1 MYYAMLIGA
10 SFLFGSQFMVTKAF
24 EKNYGKT
31 VRASLSFSLLYS
43 LFAGVIFFIIKLV
56 SSGTVF
62 NLNSFSLCMAFGLS
76 LVNILSSAI
85 GIKTLALGDIA
96 VYSLFL
102 MLGGMIVP
110 FFAGIVFL
118 KESVSVCNLIG
129 VAIMIMLMLIISG
142 MYRYL
147 LSAFVEAYTLIPING
162 TVFRFHKMLTGFI
175 SFMTDF
181 VIIGFRICLPVFFG
195 KKNKNAGEAQTD
207 GDTKKKTSVF
217 FYVLCVFLFI
227 LNGLSSTLSKF
238 NSVREGAALGAEFT
252 FYTYGIQFVIS
263 LAAFA
268 LTTALG
274 KSDKTQNEEKQPCIL
289 FRPVA
294 IGCGAAFGAVNGTA
308 FLMSSVAAEHVVA
321 VAQYPLITGATI
333 LFSSLLAF
341 LFYREKPTAL
351 QLVQI
356 VISLAATILFMF

>member
-62 NLNSFSLCMAFGLS
+62 NLNPFSLCMAFGLS

-129 VAIMIMLMLIISG
+129 VAIMIIAL
-142 MYRYL
+142 
-147 LSAFVEAYTLIPING
+147 
-162 TVFRFHKMLTGFI
+162 
-175 SFMTDF
+175 
-181 VIIGFRICLPVFFG
+181 CLPVFFG
-195 KKNKNAGEAQTD
+195 KKNKNAGETQTD

-268 LTTALG
+268 LTTASG
-274 KSDKTQNEEKQPCIL
+274 KSDKTQSEEKQPGIL

>member
-129 VAIMIMLMLIISG
+129 VAIMIIAL
-142 MYRYL
+142 
-147 LSAFVEAYTLIPING
+147 
-162 TVFRFHKMLTGFI
+162 
-175 SFMTDF
+175 
-181 VIIGFRICLPVFFG
+181 CLPVFFG

-274 KSDKTQNEEKQPCIL
+274 KSDKTQNEEKQPVIL

>member
-43 LFAGVIFFIIKLV
+43 LFAGVIFFIIKLI

-62 NLNSFSLCMAFGLS
+62 NLNPFSLCMAFGLS

-129 VAIMIMLMLIISG
+129 VAIMIIAL
-142 MYRYL
+142 
-147 LSAFVEAYTLIPING
+147 
-162 TVFRFHKMLTGFI
+162 
-175 SFMTDF
+175 
-181 VIIGFRICLPVFFG
+181 CLPVFFG

-274 KSDKTQNEEKQPCIL
+274 KSDKTQNEEKQPGIL

>member
-62 NLNSFSLCMAFGLS
+62 NLNPFSLCMAFGLS

-129 VAIMIMLMLIISG
+129 VAIMIIAL
-142 MYRYL
+142 
-147 LSAFVEAYTLIPING
+147 
-162 TVFRFHKMLTGFI
+162 
-175 SFMTDF
+175 
-181 VIIGFRICLPVFFG
+181 CLPVFFG

-263 LAAFA
+263 PAAFA

>member
-129 VAIMIMLMLIISG
+129 VAIMIIAL
-142 MYRYL
+142 
-147 LSAFVEAYTLIPING
+147 
-162 TVFRFHKMLTGFI
+162 
-175 SFMTDF
+175 
-181 VIIGFRICLPVFFG
+181 CLPVFFG

-268 LTTALG
+268 LTTASG
-274 KSDKTQNEEKQPCIL
+274 KSDKMQNEEKQPGIL

>member
-43 LFAGVIFFIIKLV
+43 LFAGVIFFIIKLI

-62 NLNSFSLCMAFGLS
+62 NLNPFSLCMAFGLS

-118 KESVSVCNLIG
+118 KETVSVCNLIG
-129 VAIMIMLMLIISG
+129 VAIMIIAL
-142 MYRYL
+142 
-147 LSAFVEAYTLIPING
+147 
-162 TVFRFHKMLTGFI
+162 
-175 SFMTDF
+175 
-181 VIIGFRICLPVFFG
+181 CLPVFFG

-274 KSDKTQNEEKQPCIL
+274 KSDNTPNEEKQPVIL

>member
-43 LFAGVIFFIIKLV
+43 LFAGVIFFIIKLI

-62 NLNSFSLCMAFGLS
+62 NLNPFSLCMAFGLS

-129 VAIMIMLMLIISG
+129 VAIMIIAL
-142 MYRYL
+142 
-147 LSAFVEAYTLIPING
+147 
-162 TVFRFHKMLTGFI
+162 
-175 SFMTDF
+175 
-181 VIIGFRICLPVFFG
+181 CLPVFFG
-195 KKNKNAGEAQTD
+195 KQNKNAGEAQTD

-268 LTTALG
+268 LTTASG
-274 KSDKTQNEEKQPCIL
+274 KSDKTQNEEKQPGIL

>member
-43 LFAGVIFFIIKLV
+43 LFAGVIFFIIKLI

-62 NLNSFSLCMAFGLS
+62 NLNPFSLCMAFGLS

-110 FFAGIVFL
+110 FFAGIIFL

-129 VAIMIMLMLIISG
+129 VAIMIIAL
-142 MYRYL
+142 
-147 LSAFVEAYTLIPING
+147 
-162 TVFRFHKMLTGFI
+162 
-175 SFMTDF
+175 
-181 VIIGFRICLPVFFG
+181 CLPVFFG

-268 LTTALG
+268 LTTASG
-274 KSDKTQNEEKQPCIL
+274 KSDKTQNEEKQPIIL

>member
-43 LFAGVIFFIIKLV
+43 LFAGVIFFIIKLI

-76 LVNILSSAI
+76 LVNILSSTI

-129 VAIMIMLMLIISG
+129 VAIMIIAL
-142 MYRYL
+142 
-147 LSAFVEAYTLIPING
+147 
-162 TVFRFHKMLTGFI
+162 
-175 SFMTDF
+175 
-181 VIIGFRICLPVFFG
+181 CLPVFFG
-195 KKNKNAGEAQTD
+195 KKTKNAGEAKTD

-268 LTTALG
+268 LTTASG
-274 KSDKTQNEEKQPCIL
+274 KSDKTQNEEKQPVIL

-356 VISLAATILFMF
+356 VIALAATILFMF

>member
-62 NLNSFSLCMAFGLS
+62 NLNPFSLCMAFGLS

-129 VAIMIMLMLIISG
+129 VAIMIIAL
-142 MYRYL
+142 
-147 LSAFVEAYTLIPING
+147 
-162 TVFRFHKMLTGFI
+162 
-175 SFMTDF
+175 
-181 VIIGFRICLPVFFG
+181 CLPVFFG

-268 LTTALG
+268 LTTASG
-274 KSDKTQNEEKQPCIL
+274 KSDKTQNEEKQPVIL

-341 LFYREKPTAL
+341 LFYREKPTVL

>member
-62 NLNSFSLCMAFGLS
+62 NLNPFSLCMAFGLS

-129 VAIMIMLMLIISG
+129 VAIMIIAL
-142 MYRYL
+142 
-147 LSAFVEAYTLIPING
+147 
-162 TVFRFHKMLTGFI
+162 
-175 SFMTDF
+175 
-181 VIIGFRICLPVFFG
+181 CLPVFFG

-268 LTTALG
+268 LTTASG
-274 KSDKTQNEEKQPCIL
+274 KSDKTQNEEKQPVIL

>member
-62 NLNSFSLCMAFGLS
+62 NLNPFSLCMAFGLS

-129 VAIMIMLMLIISG
+129 VAIMIIAL
-142 MYRYL
+142 
-147 LSAFVEAYTLIPING
+147 
-162 TVFRFHKMLTGFI
+162 
-175 SFMTDF
+175 
-181 VIIGFRICLPVFFG
+181 CLPVFFG
-195 KKNKNAGEAQTD
+195 KKNKNAEKAQTD

-274 KSDKTQNEEKQPCIL
+274 KSDKTQNKEKQPCIL
-289 FRPVA
+289 FRPIA

>member
-1 MYYAMLIGA
+1 MYYAMLLGA

-31 VRASLSFSLLYS
+31 IRTSLSFSLLYS
-43 LFAGVIFFIIKLV
+43 LFAGVIFFIIKLI
-56 SSGTVF
+56 SSGTAF
-62 NLNSFSLCMAFGLS
+62 NLNPFSLCIAFGLS
-76 LVNILSSAI
+76 LVNILSSAF

-110 FFAGIVFL
+110 FFAGVVFL

-129 VAIMIMLMLIISG
+129 VAIMIFAL
-142 MYRYL
+142 
-147 LSAFVEAYTLIPING
+147 
-162 TVFRFHKMLTGFI
+162 
-175 SFMTDF
+175 
-181 VIIGFRICLPVFFG
+181 CLPVFFD
-195 KKNKNAGEAQTD
+195 KKNKNAEETHGED
-207 GDTKKKTSVF
+207 GARQSGGIKQNDDEKSGTKIKTSVI

-263 LAAFA
+263 LVAFA
-268 LTTALG
+268 LIKTFG
-274 KSDKTQNEEKQPCIL
+274 KSDKTQNEEKQPVVL
-289 FRPVA
+289 FQPKA
-294 IGCGAAFGAVNGTA
+294 IGCGATFGAVNGTA
-308 FLMSSVAAEHVVA
+308 FLLSSVAAEHVAA

-356 VISLAATILFMF
+356 AISFAATILFMF

>member
-62 NLNSFSLCMAFGLS
+62 NLNPFSLCMAFGLS
-76 LVNILSSAI
+76 LVNILSSTI

-129 VAIMIMLMLIISG
+129 VAIMIIAL
-142 MYRYL
+142 
-147 LSAFVEAYTLIPING
+147 
-162 TVFRFHKMLTGFI
+162 
-175 SFMTDF
+175 
-181 VIIGFRICLPVFFG
+181 CLPVFFG
-195 KKNKNAGEAQTD
+195 KKNKNAEEAQTD

-268 LTTALG
+268 LTTASG
-274 KSDKTQNEEKQPCIL
+274 KSDKMQNEEKQPCIL

>member
-43 LFAGVIFFIIKLV
+43 LFAGVIFFIIKLI

-76 LVNILSSAI
+76 LVNILSSTI

-129 VAIMIMLMLIISG
+129 VAIMIIAL
-142 MYRYL
+142 
-147 LSAFVEAYTLIPING
+147 
-162 TVFRFHKMLTGFI
+162 
-175 SFMTDF
+175 
-181 VIIGFRICLPVFFG
+181 CLPVFFG
-195 KKNKNAGEAQTD
+195 KKTKNAGEAQTD

>member
-43 LFAGVIFFIIKLV
+43 LFAGVIFFIIKLI

-129 VAIMIMLMLIISG
+129 VAIMIIAL
-142 MYRYL
+142 
-147 LSAFVEAYTLIPING
+147 
-162 TVFRFHKMLTGFI
+162 
-175 SFMTDF
+175 
-181 VIIGFRICLPVFFG
+181 CLPVFFG

-207 GDTKKKTSVF
+207 CDTKKKTSVF

-268 LTTALG
+268 LTTASG
-274 KSDKTQNEEKQPCIL
+274 KSDKTQNEEKQPVIL

>member
-24 EKNYGKT
+24 EKNNGKT

-43 LFAGVIFFIIKLV
+43 LFAGVIFFIIKLI

-62 NLNSFSLCMAFGLS
+62 NLNPFSLCMAFGLS

-129 VAIMIMLMLIISG
+129 VAIMIIAL
-142 MYRYL
+142 
-147 LSAFVEAYTLIPING
+147 
-162 TVFRFHKMLTGFI
+162 
-175 SFMTDF
+175 
-181 VIIGFRICLPVFFG
+181 CLPVFFG

-274 KSDKTQNEEKQPCIL
+274 KSDKTQNEEKQPGIL
-289 FRPVA
+289 VRPVA

-308 FLMSSVAAEHVVA
+308 FLLSSVAAEHVVA

>member
-62 NLNSFSLCMAFGLS
+62 NLNPFSLCMAFGLS

-129 VAIMIMLMLIISG
+129 VAIMIIAL
-142 MYRYL
+142 
-147 LSAFVEAYTLIPING
+147 
-162 TVFRFHKMLTGFI
+162 
-175 SFMTDF
+175 
-181 VIIGFRICLPVFFG
+181 CLPVFFG
-195 KKNKNAGEAQTD
+195 KKTKNAGEAKTD

-268 LTTALG
+268 LTTASG
-274 KSDKTQNEEKQPCIL
+274 KSDKTQNEEKQPGIL

>member
-129 VAIMIMLMLIISG
+129 VAIMIIAL
-142 MYRYL
+142 
-147 LSAFVEAYTLIPING
+147 
-162 TVFRFHKMLTGFI
+162 
-175 SFMTDF
+175 
-181 VIIGFRICLPVFFG
+181 CLPVFFG
-195 KKNKNAGEAQTD
+195 KKNKNAGESQTD

-268 LTTALG
+268 LTTVFG
-274 KSDKTQNEEKQPCIL
+274 KSDKTQNEEKQPGIL

>member
-43 LFAGVIFFIIKLV
+43 LFAGVIFFIIKLI

-62 NLNSFSLCMAFGLS
+62 NLNPFSLCMAFGLS

-129 VAIMIMLMLIISG
+129 VAIMIIAL
-142 MYRYL
+142 
-147 LSAFVEAYTLIPING
+147 
-162 TVFRFHKMLTGFI
+162 
-175 SFMTDF
+175 
-181 VIIGFRICLPVFFG
+181 CLPVFFG

-268 LTTALG
+268 LTTASG
-274 KSDKTQNEEKQPCIL
+274 KSDKTQNEEKQPGIL

>member
-24 EKNYGKT
+24 EKKYGKT

-43 LFAGVIFFIIKLV
+43 LFAGVIFFIIKLI

-62 NLNSFSLCMAFGLS
+62 NLNPFSLCMAFGLS

-129 VAIMIMLMLIISG
+129 VAIMIIAL
-142 MYRYL
+142 
-147 LSAFVEAYTLIPING
+147 
-162 TVFRFHKMLTGFI
+162 
-175 SFMTDF
+175 
-181 VIIGFRICLPVFFG
+181 CLPVFFG

-274 KSDKTQNEEKQPCIL
+274 KSDKTQNEEKQPGIL

-294 IGCGAAFGAVNGTA
+294 IGCGAGFGAVNGTA

>member
-43 LFAGVIFFIIKLV
+43 LFAGVIFFIIKLI

-129 VAIMIMLMLIISG
+129 VAIMIIAL
-142 MYRYL
+142 
-147 LSAFVEAYTLIPING
+147 
-162 TVFRFHKMLTGFI
+162 
-175 SFMTDF
+175 
-181 VIIGFRICLPVFFG
+181 CLPVFFG

-268 LTTALG
+268 LTTASG
-274 KSDKTQNEEKQPCIL
+274 KSDKTQNEEKQPGIL

>member
-129 VAIMIMLMLIISG
+129 VAIMIIAL
-142 MYRYL
+142 
-147 LSAFVEAYTLIPING
+147 
-162 TVFRFHKMLTGFI
+162 
-175 SFMTDF
+175 
-181 VIIGFRICLPVFFG
+181 CLPVFFG

-268 LTTALG
+268 LTTASG

>member
-62 NLNSFSLCMAFGLS
+62 NLNPFSLCMAFGLS

-129 VAIMIMLMLIISG
+129 VAIMIIAL
-142 MYRYL
+142 
-147 LSAFVEAYTLIPING
+147 
-162 TVFRFHKMLTGFI
+162 
-175 SFMTDF
+175 
-181 VIIGFRICLPVFFG
+181 CLPVFFG

-207 GDTKKKTSVF
+207 GNTKKKTSVF

>member
-43 LFAGVIFFIIKLV
+43 LFAGVIFFIIKLI

-76 LVNILSSAI
+76 LVNILSSTI

-129 VAIMIMLMLIISG
+129 VAIMIIAL
-142 MYRYL
+142 
-147 LSAFVEAYTLIPING
+147 
-162 TVFRFHKMLTGFI
+162 
-175 SFMTDF
+175 
-181 VIIGFRICLPVFFG
+181 CLPVFFG

-274 KSDKTQNEEKQPCIL
+274 KSDKTQNEEKQPGIL

>member
-43 LFAGVIFFIIKLV
+43 LFAGVIFFIIKLI

-62 NLNSFSLCMAFGLS
+62 NLNPFSLCMAFGLS

-129 VAIMIMLMLIISG
+129 VAIMIIAL
-142 MYRYL
+142 
-147 LSAFVEAYTLIPING
+147 
-162 TVFRFHKMLTGFI
+162 
-175 SFMTDF
+175 
-181 VIIGFRICLPVFFG
+181 CLPVFFG
-195 KKNKNAGEAQTD
+195 KQNKNAGEAQTD
-207 GDTKKKTSVF
+207 CDTKKKTSVF

-238 NSVREGAALGAEFT
+238 NSVKEGAALGAEFT

-268 LTTALG
+268 LTTASG
-274 KSDKTQNEEKQPCIL
+274 KSDKMQNEEKQPVIL

>member
-62 NLNSFSLCMAFGLS
+62 NLNPFSLCMAFGLS

-102 MLGGMIVP
+102 MLGGMVVP

-129 VAIMIMLMLIISG
+129 VAIMIIAL
-142 MYRYL
+142 
-147 LSAFVEAYTLIPING
+147 
-162 TVFRFHKMLTGFI
+162 
-175 SFMTDF
+175 
-181 VIIGFRICLPVFFG
+181 CLPVFFG

-268 LTTALG
+268 LTTASG
-274 KSDKTQNEEKQPCIL
+274 KSDKTQNEEKQPGIL

>member
-56 SSGTVF
+56 SSRTVF
-62 NLNSFSLCMAFGLS
+62 NLNPFSLCMAFGLS

-129 VAIMIMLMLIISG
+129 VAIMIIAL
-142 MYRYL
+142 
-147 LSAFVEAYTLIPING
+147 
-162 TVFRFHKMLTGFI
+162 
-175 SFMTDF
+175 
-181 VIIGFRICLPVFFG
+181 CLPVFFG

-274 KSDKTQNEEKQPCIL
+274 KSDKTQNEEKQPVIL

>member
-62 NLNSFSLCMAFGLS
+62 NLNPFSLCMAFGLS

-110 FFAGIVFL
+110 LFAGIVFL

-129 VAIMIMLMLIISG
+129 VAIMIIAL
-142 MYRYL
+142 
-147 LSAFVEAYTLIPING
+147 
-162 TVFRFHKMLTGFI
+162 
-175 SFMTDF
+175 
-181 VIIGFRICLPVFFG
+181 CLPVFFG

-274 KSDKTQNEEKQPCIL
+274 KSDKTQNEKKQPGIL

>member
-24 EKNYGKT
+24 EKNNGKT

-43 LFAGVIFFIIKLV
+43 LFAGVIFFIIKLI

-62 NLNSFSLCMAFGLS
+62 NLNPFSLCMAFGLS
-76 LVNILSSAI
+76 LVNILSSTI

-129 VAIMIMLMLIISG
+129 VAIMIIAL
-142 MYRYL
+142 
-147 LSAFVEAYTLIPING
+147 
-162 TVFRFHKMLTGFI
+162 
-175 SFMTDF
+175 
-181 VIIGFRICLPVFFG
+181 CLPVFFG

-268 LTTALG
+268 LTTASG
-274 KSDKTQNEEKQPCIL
+274 KSDKTQNEEKQPGIL

>member
-43 LFAGVIFFIIKLV
+43 LFAGVIFFIIKLI

-62 NLNSFSLCMAFGLS
+62 NLNPFSLCMAFGLS

-129 VAIMIMLMLIISG
+129 VAIMIIAL
-142 MYRYL
+142 
-147 LSAFVEAYTLIPING
+147 
-162 TVFRFHKMLTGFI
+162 
-175 SFMTDF
+175 
-181 VIIGFRICLPVFFG
+181 CLPVFFG
-195 KKNKNAGEAQTD
+195 KKSKNAGEAQTD

-274 KSDKTQNEEKQPCIL
+274 KSDKTQNEEKQPVIL

>member
-62 NLNSFSLCMAFGLS
+62 NLNPFSLCMAFGLS

-118 KESVSVCNLIG
+118 KESISVCNLIG
-129 VAIMIMLMLIISG
+129 VAILII
-142 MYRYL
+142 
-147 LSAFVEAYTLIPING
+147 A
-162 TVFRFHKMLTGFI
+162 H
-175 SFMTDF
+175 
-181 VIIGFRICLPVFFG
+181 CLPVFFG
-195 KKNKNAGEAQTD
+195 IKTKNAGEAQTD

-217 FYVLCVFLFI
+217 LYVLCVFLFI

-238 NSVREGAALGAEFT
+238 KSVRGGAALGAEFT

-268 LTTALG
+268 LTTASG
-274 KSDKTQNEEKQPCIL
+274 KSDKTQNEEKQPVIL

>member
-62 NLNSFSLCMAFGLS
+62 NLNPFSLCMAFGLS

-129 VAIMIMLMLIISG
+129 VAIMIIAL
-142 MYRYL
+142 
-147 LSAFVEAYTLIPING
+147 
-162 TVFRFHKMLTGFI
+162 
-175 SFMTDF
+175 
-181 VIIGFRICLPVFFG
+181 CLPVFFG

-274 KSDKTQNEEKQPCIL
+274 KSDKTQNEEKQPGIL

-356 VISLAATILFMF
+356 MISLAATILFMF

>member
-129 VAIMIMLMLIISG
+129 VAIMIIAL
-142 MYRYL
+142 
-147 LSAFVEAYTLIPING
+147 
-162 TVFRFHKMLTGFI
+162 
-175 SFMTDF
+175 
-181 VIIGFRICLPVFFG
+181 CLPVFFG

>member
-96 VYSLFL
+96 GYSLFL

-129 VAIMIMLMLIISG
+129 VAIMIIAL
-142 MYRYL
+142 
-147 LSAFVEAYTLIPING
+147 
-162 TVFRFHKMLTGFI
+162 
-175 SFMTDF
+175 
-181 VIIGFRICLPVFFG
+181 CLPVFFG

-268 LTTALG
+268 LTTASG
-274 KSDKTQNEEKQPCIL
+274 KSDKTQNEEKQPVIL

>member
-24 EKNYGKT
+24 EKNNGKT

-43 LFAGVIFFIIKLV
+43 LFAGVIFFIIKLI

-62 NLNSFSLCMAFGLS
+62 NLNPFSLCMAFGLS

-118 KESVSVCNLIG
+118 KENVSACNLIG
-129 VAIMIMLMLIISG
+129 VAIMIIAL
-142 MYRYL
+142 
-147 LSAFVEAYTLIPING
+147 
-162 TVFRFHKMLTGFI
+162 
-175 SFMTDF
+175 
-181 VIIGFRICLPVFFG
+181 CLPVFFG
-195 KKNKNAGEAQTD
+195 KKNKTAGEAQTD
-207 GDTKKKTSVF
+207 GDTKKKTSVIF
-217 FYVLCVFLFI
+217 FVLCVFLFI

-274 KSDKTQNEEKQPCIL
+274 KSDKTQNEEKQPGIL

-308 FLMSSVAAEHVVA
+308 FLLSSVAAEHVVA

>member
-31 VRASLSFSLLYS
+31 VQASLSFSLLYS
-43 LFAGVIFFIIKLV
+43 LFAGVIFFIIKLI

-62 NLNSFSLCMAFGLS
+62 NLNPFSLCMAFGLS

-129 VAIMIMLMLIISG
+129 VAIMIIAL
-142 MYRYL
+142 
-147 LSAFVEAYTLIPING
+147 
-162 TVFRFHKMLTGFI
+162 
-175 SFMTDF
+175 
-181 VIIGFRICLPVFFG
+181 CLPVFFG

-274 KSDKTQNEEKQPCIL
+274 KSDKTQNEEKQPGIL

>member
-10 SFLFGSQFMVTKAF
+10 SLLFGSQFMVTKAF

-43 LFAGVIFFIIKLV
+43 LFAGVIFFIIKLI

-62 NLNSFSLCMAFGLS
+62 NLNPFSLCMAFGLS

-129 VAIMIMLMLIISG
+129 VAIMIIAL
-142 MYRYL
+142 
-147 LSAFVEAYTLIPING
+147 
-162 TVFRFHKMLTGFI
+162 
-175 SFMTDF
+175 
-181 VIIGFRICLPVFFG
+181 CLPVFFG
-195 KKNKNAGEAQTD
+195 KQNKNTGEAQTD

-268 LTTALG
+268 LTTASG
-274 KSDKTQNEEKQPCIL
+274 KSDKTQNEEKQPGIL

>member
-24 EKNYGKT
+24 EKNNGKT

-43 LFAGVIFFIIKLV
+43 LFAGVIFFIIKLI

-62 NLNSFSLCMAFGLS
+62 NLNPFSLCMAFGLS

-129 VAIMIMLMLIISG
+129 VAIMIIAL
-142 MYRYL
+142 
-147 LSAFVEAYTLIPING
+147 
-162 TVFRFHKMLTGFI
+162 
-175 SFMTDF
+175 
-181 VIIGFRICLPVFFG
+181 CLPVFFG
-195 KKNKNAGEAQTD
+195 KKNKNAVEAQTD
-207 GDTKKKTSVF
+207 GETKKKTSAF

-274 KSDKTQNEEKQPCIL
+274 KSDKTQNEEKQPVIL

-308 FLMSSVAAEHVVA
+308 FLLSSVAAEHVVA